1 MTRRVVWL
9 VVATTTLAVLALLVP
24 ASLAVHSRNLHA
36 SRLELQRE
44 ASMMASSI
52 LPDEPLSIASVE
64 EVDNGQIHDVGIY
77 NQRGFL
83 VGGEGPNVGDDAVIV
98 ALSGGFGETADGD
111 EQVAAVPV
119 PRNDGGM
126 GALRV
131 SEEYEDPSAASRRQV
146 LILMALAG
154 SIVVLAG
161 LLGSASAK
169 KLTAPLRDLQ
179 RAANAIGRGELTTE
193 VPETGLAE
201 LDDLGRTLTTSATL
215 VQGTV
220 ARERAFSNEVSHQLR
235 TPLAAL
241 RVAVETELAFPRPDH
256 ELVLNE
262 ILGAVTRLE
271 QTTSGPARWRG
282 HDRRPHRA
290 GLRRR
295 RPSRGRAMD
304 AGLPR
309 RASAAAFRDRG
320 LAGLDVEDR
329 GGSDPRRP
337 PGERAEA
344 RSRGHTVVTAASMNE
359 GESSVS
365 VQDDGTLG
373 TSRAPFAERA
383 SEAGHGIGL
392 KLARSLAESERAR
405 LELVERRPVTF
416 GSPCR
421 ALTRHDDVEESATV

>member
-262 ILGAVTRLE
+262 VLGAVTRLE
-271 QTTSGPARWRG
+271 QTTSGLLSLALGTIDDRTELDLADVARVAVERWTPTYALQHRQLRSVIEVAPAWM
-282 HDRRPHRA
+282 
-290 GLRRR
+290 
-295 RPSRGRAMD
+295 SRT
-304 AGLPR
+304 
-309 RASAAAFRDRG
+309 AADQI
-320 LAGLDVEDR
+320 LDVLLENALQH
-329 GGSDPRRP
+329 G
-337 PGERAEA
+337 
-344 RSRGHTVVTAASMNE
+344 RGHTVDRSVDERGGILAVGPRRRHAGNE
-359 GESSVS
+359 QGPVRRTGER
-365 VQDDGTLG
+365 GRT
-373 TSRAPFAERA
+373 R
-383 SEAGHGIGL
+383 IGL
-392 KLARSLAESERAR
+392 SWPAHWRNRTGPARTRRATTGHLR
-405 LELVERRPVTF
+405 LTVP
-416 GSPCR
+416 SAP
-421 ALTRHDDVEESATV
+421 TRHDDVEESVTV